1 MSLLE
6 FINYWKRGK
15 KLKDKLKGLV
25 LGVLI
30 GSLVTGATAFAGTS
44 NKIDVVMENVKY
56 MFDGVHKSTT
66 QSIVYKGNLYI
77 PAKTVAQG
85 MGETFTYD
93 GKNKTAWIGK
103 KEGSFKYLDEV
114 SYARIDGD
122 ERNINFK
129 KWKNPSNLKFTI
141 ANNEYLHGL
150 GQINSGYSSKD
161 NNSIDYNLNG
171 GYKKLTG
178 YIGIDDF
185 TKNSESVGTIIVKGD
200 GVDLFRKDDM
210 KGGDMPES
218 INVDITGV
226 LKLQIVFES
235 EIEDYDQLDIVLADA
250 KLYK

>member
-25 LGVLI
+25 FGILI
-30 GSLVTGATAFAGTS
+30 GSLVTGATAFAGTNS
-44 NKIDVVMENVKY
+44 KIDVVMENVKY

-114 SYARIDGD
+114 AYARIDGD
-122 ERNINFK
+122 ERNISL
-129 KWKNPSNLKFTI
+129 KNWNDSSNSKFQI
-141 ANNEYLHGL
+141 SDQKYLHGL
-150 GQINSGYSSKD
+150 GQYNQGYMSNH

-171 GYKKLTG
+171 GYKRLTG
-178 YIGIDDF
+178 YIGIDDS
-185 TKNSESVGTIIVKGD
+185 TKNSESEGTIIVKGD
-200 GVDLFRKDDM
+200 GVDLFRKDGM

-235 EIEDYDQLDIVLADA
+235 DRKNNTSLDIVLGDA